1 LYKTIAVLAVAVLA
15 AGCTSVEHGKGAPD
29 LKAQL
34 LTVAELPA
42 GWSIDNSNSGGDK
55 TSTPSCLRRP
65 LDSELHANAKAD
77 ASFVR
82 GSDFPWLNQGIA
94 YFGDD
99 ATASAKLS
107 TIAAIL
113 NGCKDLSYTSDG
125 HKVTGSMG
133 VMSFPNFGDHSQAWD
148 MTLTAEGTTVGF
160 DLVLMQKGAELE
172 QLFYGDLGWLD
183 VTELQTLAESAAD
196 KMP

>member
-1 LYKTIAVLAVAVLA
+1 LYKMIAALAVAVLA
-15 AGCTSVEHGKGAPD
+15 VGCTSIEHGKGAPD

-42 GWSIDNSNSGGDK
+42 GWSIDNSNSGGDN
-55 TSTPSCLRRP
+55 TSTPSCLQW

-77 ASFVR
+77 ASFVK

-94 YFGDD
+94 YVGDD

-113 NGCKDLSYTSDG
+113 NGCTDLSYTSDG

-133 VMSFPNFGDHSQAWD
+133 VMSFPNFGDQSQAWD

-172 QLFYGDLGWLD
+172 QLFYGDLDPPDLY
-183 VTELQTLAESAAD
+183 ELQTLAKSAAD

>member
-1 LYKTIAVLAVAVLA
+1 LHLRDALRDGPNRSL
-15 AGCTSVEHGKGAPD
+15 
-29 LKAQL
+29 
-34 LTVAELPA
+34 
-42 GWSIDNSNSGGDK
+42 DK
-55 TSTPSCLRRP
+55 TDSPAAQGHSRSTTRR
-65 LDSELHANAKAD
+65 LHQPARWIRAKTD
-77 ASFVR
+77 ASFVK

-113 NGCKDLSYTSDG
+113 NGCTDLSYTSDG

-133 VMSFPNFGDHSQAWD
+133 VMSFPNLGDQSQAWD

-172 QLFYGDLGWLD
+172 QLFYGDLDPPDLY
-183 VTELQTLAESAAD
+183 ELQTLAKTAAD

>member
-1 LYKTIAVLAVAVLA
+1 MIAALAVAVLA
-15 AGCTSVEHGKGAPD
+15 VGCTSIEHGKGAPD

-42 GWSIDNSNSGGDK
+42 GWSIDNSNSGGDN
-55 TSTPSCLRRP
+55 TSTPSCLQR

-77 ASFVR
+77 ASFVK

-107 TIAAIL
+107 TIAGIPQWL
-113 NGCKDLSYTSDG
+113 YRPVLHVRRTQGHWIDG
-125 HKVTGSMG
+125 DDV
-133 VMSFPNFGDHSQAWD
+133 VSQ
-148 MTLTAEGTTVGF
+148 LR
-160 DLVLMQKGAELE
+160 
-172 QLFYGDLGWLD
+172 
-183 VTELQTLAESAAD
+183 
-196 KMP
+196 